1 MNDDLMDG
9 IMALNTRQFGTV
21 IELMVKIIYKMKDSD
36 DLSFDLS
43 YQGDKIEV
51 KGSRVYKK
59 NKLELNETNLYD
71 VIISNNN
78 KKRLIKQKEIDRMI
92 FDCNI
97 QQIKNQ
103 YFDYLYYVLFFS
115 DIIEFFRITPDKII
129 KDQAIGYSDKQH
141 RGNKGEGQFHI
152 NQKNYAHHKKNY
164 FIGQMD
170 YEELKEKLLKAKHT
184 NG

>member
-1 MNDDLMDG
+1 
-9 IMALNTRQFGTV
+9 
-21 IELMVKIIYKMKDSD
+21 
-36 DLSFDLS
+36 
-43 YQGDKIEV
+43 
-51 KGSRVYKK
+51 
-59 NKLELNETNLYD
+59 
-71 VIISNNN
+71 
-78 KKRLIKQKEIDRMI
+78 MI

-115 DIIEFFRITPDKII
+115 DIIEFFRLIPGKII
-129 KDQAIGYSDKQH
+129 KDKAIGYSDKQH

-164 FIGQMD
+164 FIGKMD